1 MLKINLTS
9 VPVDDQ
15 DKALEFYTNIL
26 GFVLKHNIPVGEYK
40 WITLVSSADE
50 SGVELALEP
59 MAFEPAKVYQLAL
72 KEAGIPYTAF
82 AVDNIEDEYQRLC
95 KLGVNF
101 SVPPKQ
107 AGPVMMAIF
116 DDTCGNHIQ
125 LMQEI

>member
-50 SGVELALEP
+50 SGVELVLEP
-59 MAFEPAKVYQLAL
+59 MAFEPAKVYQQAL